1 MVSSCRAGWRAS
13 RWARCPLAV
22 KGEVVAG
29 TLRTPEA
36 TYRIRPA
43 GKGLH
48 AVSQVDLSQ
57 LPPLE
62 RAYPAAGVGARRAA
76 TRGPDSGQAAGSAL
90 HDCTG

>member
-1 MVSSCRAGWRAS
+1 MDT
-13 RWARCPLAV
+13 LTLTV

-43 GKGLH
+43 GNGLH

-57 LPPLE
+57 LPLLE
-62 RAYPAAGVGARRAA
+62 EPILRRESERNAPP
-76 TRGPDSGQAAGSAL
+76 RDPDSGQPA
-90 HDCTG
+90 DQRRTTVRDR